1 MKRGEGAAMPDLGGA
16 LSALQS
22 LADAAGMLM
31 VGLAGAAILLAS
43 YLAVKTHGTGYAP
56 FTLKRALT

>member
-1 MKRGEGAAMPDLGGA
+1 MPDLGGA

-31 VGLAGAAILLAS
+31 VGLAGAAILLAA